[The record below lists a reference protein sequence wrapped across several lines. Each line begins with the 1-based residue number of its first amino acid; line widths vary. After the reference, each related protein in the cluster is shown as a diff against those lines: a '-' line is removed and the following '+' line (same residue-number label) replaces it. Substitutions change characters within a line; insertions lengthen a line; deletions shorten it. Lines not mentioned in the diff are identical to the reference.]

1 MQDCLIHYVVVWVAP
16 SKWYSALNIVLQML
30 WCDQNM
36 QWNKSSIS
44 TWDSHKY
51 TYLRSWCVWLPML
64 PLVTFLVWLT
74 FGFSSLSVVSF
85 LPLQRY
91 VVGCSPDYKSSITE
105 RERRAMATV
114 AKCYKLFHAIKTQN
128 QTPLGTRHPSRVWF
142 RDNHSP
148 GLYWTSQTTPAVWD
162 TVVSETLNPESL
174 TDYQGSDYSS
184 HEPTRL
190 SDETIICSSF
200 EQKSNFISQCN
211 SNGYQDHSQGHNPA
225 QRIPYIHW
233 KKFYKLLRWLLRDA
247 PSCLPSAFS
256 ARVSP

>member
-1 MQDCLIHYVVVWVAP
+1 MGQSQIYISKVMMCMASHVAP
-16 SKWYSALNIVLQML
+16 GYIPGVAHFWVQ
-30 WCDQNM
+30 
-36 QWNKSSIS
+36 
-44 TWDSHKY
+44 
-51 TYLRSWCVWLPML
+51 
-64 PLVTFLVWLT
+64 
-74 FGFSSLSVVSF
+74 FSVSCVVSPPPAVRGR
-85 LPLQRY
+85 LLTRLHKQY
-91 VVGCSPDYKSSITE
+91 NKE

-142 RDNHSP
+142 RDHHSP

-233 KKFYKLLRWLLRDA
+233 KKFYELLRWLLRDA